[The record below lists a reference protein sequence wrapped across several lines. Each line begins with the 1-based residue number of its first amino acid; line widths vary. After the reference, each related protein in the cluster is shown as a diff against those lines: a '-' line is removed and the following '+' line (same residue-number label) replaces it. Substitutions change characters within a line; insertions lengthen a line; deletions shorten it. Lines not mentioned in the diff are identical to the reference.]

1 MLTSGAHPNQDRER
15 RRVLKKEE
23 ISPAQLWGKDNE
35 ERWWFIASQLGG
47 AFHSGT
53 PEQRDVSHKLPAP
66 RHLESFQSHKSQSLE
81 GLRTKSP
88 LASRLGKSRCPQL
101 LRSHPRDTR
110 LPQNPTSF
118 PQIPFSTNATAIK
131 HSERP
136 IFQKDKRLVILH
148 VSAANRIVLD
158 VVGRF
163 GKMLS
168 ITFVLKV

>member
-1 MLTSGAHPNQDRER
+1 M
-15 RRVLKKEE
+15 
-23 ISPAQLWGKDNE
+23 IYC
-35 ERWWFIASQLGG
+35 FQLGG

-53 PEQRDVSHKLPAP
+53 PEQRDMSHKPPAP

-81 GLRTKSP
+81 GLRTKSA
-88 LASRLGKSRCPQL
+88 LASRLGKSRSPQL
-101 LRSHPRDTR
+101 LRTHPRDTR

-118 PQIPFSTNATAIK
+118 PQIPFSPNATAIK

-136 IFQKDKRLVILH
+136 ICQKDKRLVILH